1 MIGRLAGADPLESWT
16 YKNDL
21 RYRAMVYFR
30 IFTIFIAASFMLIVF
45 YGDLATVKS
54 LLAGLCGGFVAVVA
68 AQNSTGT
75 KLSDMEKHLKRL
87 EAKLTEYVR

>member
-1 MIGRLAGADPLESWT
+1 
-16 YKNDL
+16 
-21 RYRAMVYFR
+21 MVYFR
-30 IFTIFIAASFMLIVF
+30 IFTIFLATSFMLIVF

-87 EAKLTEYVR
+87 EAKLTEYVS